1 MMKNKGISWLI
12 YCIMAVLC
20 AFSLGWVL
28 GSGGTHETVT
38 VQVSSQPQETQASQA
53 PQETQ
58 TPEAP
63 EEIQE
68 EAPLELEEAEQQTP
82 QLSAPTEEEPLNL
95 NTATQAELELL
106 PGIGPVLAQ
115 AILDYRDSFGGFS
128 AKEQLKEVSGIGE
141 KRYAA
146 VEALITVEVEDEG
159 TGGR

>member
-38 VQVSSQPQETQASQA
+38 VQVSSQPQETQESPA

-68 EAPLELEEAEQQTP
+68 ETPPELEEAEQQTP
-82 QLSAPTEEEPLNL
+82 QLSAPTEEAPLNL

>member
-38 VQVSSQPQETQASQA
+38 VQVSSQPQETKETPAS
-53 PQETQ
+53 QETQ

-63 EEIQE
+63 QEIQE
-68 EAPLELEEAEQQTP
+68 EAPLELEEAEQQT
-82 QLSAPTEEEPLNL
+82 QLSAPTEEAPLNL

>member
-38 VQVSSQPQETQASQA
+38 VQVSSQPQETQESPAS
-53 PQETQ
+53 QETQ

-68 EAPLELEEAEQQTP
+68 EAPPELKEAEQQTP
-82 QLSAPTEEEPLNL
+82 QLSAPTEEAPLNL

>member
-38 VQVSSQPQETQASQA
+38 VQVSSQPQGTKETPAS
-53 PQETQ
+53 QETQ

-63 EEIQE
+63 QETQE
-68 EAPLELEEAEQQTP
+68 EAPPELEEAEQQTP
-82 QLSAPTEEEPLNL
+82 LSAPTEEAPLNL

>member
-38 VQVSSQPQETQASQA
+38 VQVSSQPQETQATQA
-53 PQETQ
+53 SQETQ

-68 EAPLELEEAEQQTP
+68 EAPPELEEAEQQTP
-82 QLSAPTEEEPLNL
+82 QLLAPTEEAPLNL

>member
-38 VQVSSQPQETQASQA
+38 VQVSSQPQETQESPA
-53 PQETQ
+53 PEETQ

-68 EAPLELEEAEQQTP
+68 EAPPELEEAEQQT
-82 QLSAPTEEEPLNL
+82 QLSAPTEEAPLNL

-128 AKEQLKEVSGIGE
+128 TKEQLMEVSGIGE

>member
-1 MMKNKGISWLI
+1 
-12 YCIMAVLC
+12 MAVLC

-38 VQVSSQPQETQASQA
+38 VQVSSQPQETQESPA

-63 EEIQE
+63 QETQE

-82 QLSAPTEEEPLNL
+82 QLSAPTEEAPLNL

-115 AILDYRDSFGGFS
+115 ALLDYRDSFGGFS

>member
-38 VQVSSQPQETQASQA
+38 VQVSSQPQETQESPA
-53 PQETQ
+53 PLETQ

-82 QLSAPTEEEPLNL
+82 QLSAPTEEAPLNL

>member
-38 VQVSSQPQETQASQA
+38 VQVSSQPQETQATQA
-53 PQETQ
+53 SQETQ

-68 EAPLELEEAEQQTP
+68 EAPPELEEAEQQTP

>member
-38 VQVSSQPQETQASQA
+38 VQVSSQPQETQESPA
-53 PQETQ
+53 PLETQ

-63 EEIQE
+63 QETQE
-68 EAPLELEEAEQQTP
+68 EAPLELEEAEQQT
-82 QLSAPTEEEPLNL
+82 QLPAPTEEAPLNL

>member
-38 VQVSSQPQETQASQA
+38 VQVSSQPQETQESPA

-58 TPEAP
+58 
-63 EEIQE
+63 EEK
-68 EAPLELEEAEQQTP
+68 PLELEEAEQQTP

>member
-38 VQVSSQPQETQASQA
+38 VQVSSQPQETKETPAS
-53 PQETQ
+53 QETQ

-63 EEIQE
+63 QETQE

-82 QLSAPTEEEPLNL
+82 LSAPTEEAPLNL

-128 AKEQLKEVSGIGE
+128 AKEQLMEVSGIGE

>member
-38 VQVSSQPQETQASQA
+38 VQVSSQPQETQESPA

-63 EEIQE
+63 EETQE
-68 EAPLELEEAEQQTP
+68 EAPPELEEAEQQTP
-82 QLSAPTEEEPLNL
+82 LSAPTEEAPLNL

>member
-1 MMKNKGISWLI
+1 MKNKGISWLI

-38 VQVSSQPQETQASQA
+38 VQVSSQPQETKETPAS
-53 PQETQ
+53 QETQ

-63 EEIQE
+63 QEIQE
-68 EAPLELEEAEQQTP
+68 EAPLELEEAEQQT
-82 QLSAPTEEEPLNL
+82 QLSAPTEEAPLNL

>member
-1 MMKNKGISWLI
+1 MCL
-12 YCIMAVLC
+12 
-20 AFSLGWVL
+20 SLGWVL

>member
-38 VQVSSQPQETQASQA
+38 VQVSSQPQETQESPAS
-53 PQETQ
+53 QETQ

-68 EAPLELEEAEQQTP
+68 EAPPELEEAEQQT
-82 QLSAPTEEEPLNL
+82 QLSAPTEEAPLNL

-128 AKEQLKEVSGIGE
+128 AKEQLMEVSGIGE

>member
-12 YCIMAVLC
+12 YCMMAVLC

-28 GSGGTHETVT
+28 GSGATHETVA
-38 VQVSSQPQETQASQA
+38 VQVSSQPLETQE
-53 PQETQ
+53 P
-58 TPEAP
+58 
-63 EEIQE
+63 E
-68 EAPLELEEAEQQTP
+68 EAPLEPEEAEQQTVLP
-82 QLSAPTEEEPLNL
+82 PPTEEEPLNL
-95 NTATQAELELL
+95 NKATQAELELL
-106 PGIGPVLAQ
+106 PGIGSVLAE

-128 AKEQLKEVSGIGE
+128 TKEQLKEVTGIGE

>member
-38 VQVSSQPQETQASQA
+38 VQVSSQPQETQATQA
-53 PQETQ
+53 SQETQ

-68 EAPLELEEAEQQTP
+68 EAPPELEEAEQQTP
-82 QLSAPTEEEPLNL
+82 QLSAPTEEAPLNL

>member
-38 VQVSSQPQETQASQA
+38 VQVSSQPQETQESPA
-53 PQETQ
+53 PEETQ

-68 EAPLELEEAEQQTP
+68 EAPPELEEAEQQT
-82 QLSAPTEEEPLNL
+82 QLSAPTEEAPLNL

>member
-38 VQVSSQPQETQASQA
+38 VQVSSQPQETQESPA
-53 PQETQ
+53 PQET
-58 TPEAP
+58 
-63 EEIQE
+63 QE

-128 AKEQLKEVSGIGE
+128 AKEQLMEVSGIGE

-146 VEALITVEVEDEG
+146 VEALITVEVEDES

>member
-1 MMKNKGISWLI
+1 M
-12 YCIMAVLC
+12 
-20 AFSLGWVL
+20 L

-38 VQVSSQPQETQASQA
+38 VQVSSQPQETQESPA
-53 PQETQ
+53 PQET
-58 TPEAP
+58 
-63 EEIQE
+63 QE

>member
-38 VQVSSQPQETQASQA
+38 VQVSSQPQETQATQA
-53 PQETQ
+53 SQETQ

-68 EAPLELEEAEQQTP
+68 EAPLELEEAEQQT
-82 QLSAPTEEEPLNL
+82 QLPAPTEEAPLNL

-128 AKEQLKEVSGIGE
+128 AKEQLMEVSGIGE

-146 VEALITVEVEDEG
+146 VEALITVEVEDES

>member
-12 YCIMAVLC
+12 YCIMAGLC

-38 VQVSSQPQETQASQA
+38 VQVSSQPQETQESPA
-53 PQETQ
+53 PQET
-58 TPEAP
+58 
-63 EEIQE
+63 QE

-115 AILDYRDSFGGFS
+115 AMLDYRDSFGGFS

>member
-1 MMKNKGISWLI
+1 MKNKGISWLI

-38 VQVSSQPQETQASQA
+38 VQVSSQPQETQESPA
-53 PQETQ
+53 PQET
-58 TPEAP
+58 
-63 EEIQE
+63 QE

-128 AKEQLKEVSGIGE
+128 AKEQLMEVSGIGE

-146 VEALITVEVEDEG
+146 VEALITVEVEDES

>member
-38 VQVSSQPQETQASQA
+38 VQVSSQPQETKATQAS
-53 PQETQ
+53 QETQ

-63 EEIQE
+63 QETQE
-68 EAPLELEEAEQQTP
+68 EAPLELEEAEQQT
-82 QLSAPTEEEPLNL
+82 QLSAPTEEAPLNL

>member
-1 MMKNKGISWLI
+1 MKNKGISWLI

-38 VQVSSQPQETQASQA
+38 VQVSSQPQETKETPAS
-53 PQETQ
+53 QETQ

-68 EAPLELEEAEQQTP
+68 EAPPELEEAEQQT
-82 QLSAPTEEEPLNL
+82 QLSAPTEEAPLNL

>member
-38 VQVSSQPQETQASQA
+38 VQVSSQPQETQESPA

-58 TPEAP
+58 
-63 EEIQE
+63 E
-68 EAPLELEEAEQQTP
+68 EASLELEEAEQQTP

>member
-38 VQVSSQPQETQASQA
+38 VQVSSQPQETKETPAS
-53 PQETQ
+53 QETQ

-68 EAPLELEEAEQQTP
+68 EAPPELEEAEQQTP
-82 QLSAPTEEEPLNL
+82 LSAPTEEAPLNL

-128 AKEQLKEVSGIGE
+128 AKEQLMEVSGIGE

>member
-1 MMKNKGISWLI
+1 MKNKGISWLI

-38 VQVSSQPQETQASQA
+38 VQVSSQPQETQATQA
-53 PQETQ
+53 SQETQ

-63 EEIQE
+63 QETQE
-68 EAPLELEEAEQQTP
+68 EAPPELEEAEQQTP
-82 QLSAPTEEEPLNL
+82 QLSAPTEEAPLNL

>member
-38 VQVSSQPQETQASQA
+38 VQVSSQPQETQESPA
-53 PQETQ
+53 PEETQ

-68 EAPLELEEAEQQTP
+68 EAPPELEEAEQQT
-82 QLSAPTEEEPLNL
+82 QLSAPTEEAPLNL

-128 AKEQLKEVSGIGE
+128 AKEQLMEVSGIGE

>member
-38 VQVSSQPQETQASQA
+38 VQVSSQPQETQESPA
-53 PQETQ
+53 PQET
-58 TPEAP
+58 
-63 EEIQE
+63 QE

-128 AKEQLKEVSGIGE
+128 TKEQLKEVSGIGE

>member
-1 MMKNKGISWLI
+1 MKNKGISWLI

>member
-38 VQVSSQPQETQASQA
+38 VQVSSQPQETKETPAS
-53 PQETQ
+53 QETQ

-63 EEIQE
+63 QETQE
-68 EAPLELEEAEQQTP
+68 EAPPELEEAEQQT
-82 QLSAPTEEEPLNL
+82 QLSAPTEEAPLNL

-128 AKEQLKEVSGIGE
+128 SKEQLKEVSGIGE

>member
-38 VQVSSQPQETQASQA
+38 VQVSSQPQETQESPA
-53 PQETQ
+53 PQET
-58 TPEAP
+58 
-63 EEIQE
+63 QE

-128 AKEQLKEVSGIGE
+128 AKEQLMEVSGIGE

>member
-38 VQVSSQPQETQASQA
+38 VQVSSQPQETQESPAS
-53 PQETQ
+53 QETQ

-63 EEIQE
+63 QETQE
-68 EAPLELEEAEQQTP
+68 EAPLELEEAEQQT
-82 QLSAPTEEEPLNL
+82 QLSAPTEEAPLNL

>member
-38 VQVSSQPQETQASQA
+38 VQVSSQPQETKETPASQEA
-53 PQETQ
+53 Q

-63 EEIQE
+63 QETQE
-68 EAPLELEEAEQQTP
+68 EAPLELEEAEQQT
-82 QLSAPTEEEPLNL
+82 QLSAPTEEAPLNL

>member
-38 VQVSSQPQETQASQA
+38 VQVSSQPQETQESPA
-53 PQETQ
+53 PQET
-58 TPEAP
+58 
-63 EEIQE
+63 QE
-68 EAPLELEEAEQQTP
+68 EAPLELEEAEQQT
-82 QLSAPTEEEPLNL
+82 QLSAPTEEAPLNL

>member
-82 QLSAPTEEEPLNL
+82 QLSAPTEEAPLNL

>member
-38 VQVSSQPQETQASQA
+38 VQVSSQPQETQESPA
-53 PQETQ
+53 PLETQ

-68 EAPLELEEAEQQTP
+68 EAPPELEEAEQQTP
-82 QLSAPTEEEPLNL
+82 LSAPTEEAPLNL